1 MKLTKE
7 TQEEIKQ
14 YCLDAINSD
23 DTTFKNDTE
32 RVQYAYTRFK
42 SDYGHMIKRIGEF
55 KAFAE
60 WLQGLNLDIAYMN
73 YKILEL
79 AHKWGQYP
87 TTEAQEDKII
97 SEWWDFMTNQYFK
110 LFRAHLVV

>member
-7 TQEEIKQ
+7 TKEEIKQ

-32 RVQYAYTRFK
+32 KVQYAYTRFK
-42 SDYGHMIKRIGEF
+42 EEFGHEIKRQGEF

-60 WLQGLNLDIAYMN
+60 WLQGLSLDIDYMN
-73 YKILEL
+73 YEILGL
-79 AHKWGQYP
+79 AHKWGQNP
-87 TTEAQEDKII
+87 TTETQEDKII

-110 LFRAHLVV
+110 LFRAHKVF

>member
-7 TQEEIKQ
+7 TREEIKQ

-42 SDYGHMIKRIGEF
+42 SDYYNYDNSDSQSDYFDVNFYLNIGIGRYDKPF
-55 KAFAE
+55 KE
-60 WLQGLNLDIAYMN
+60 
-73 YKILEL
+73 
-79 AHKWGQYP
+79 
-87 TTEAQEDKII
+87 
-97 SEWWDFMTNQYFK
+97 
-110 LFRAHLVV
+110 VV